1 MAAAQCRKQMADER
15 TTVTWTVAGMPPTY
29 VERRMTADVP
39 ASLRPELQAL
49 LMKARFFDLPTELGG
64 NPAAGRDM
72 ASYSITVT
80 SSAGTHTV
88 HFSDSTVTQE
98 LANLRAWIVE
108 HLSSTASPA

>member
-1 MAAAQCRKQMADER
+1 MADER

-39 ASLRPELQAL
+39 AALRPELQAL
-49 LMKARFFDLPTELGG
+49 LMKARFFEMPAQLGG
-64 NPAAGRDM
+64 NTAAGRDM

-88 HFSDSTVTQE
+88 RFSDSTATQD

-108 HLSSTASPA
+108 HLSSLASPA